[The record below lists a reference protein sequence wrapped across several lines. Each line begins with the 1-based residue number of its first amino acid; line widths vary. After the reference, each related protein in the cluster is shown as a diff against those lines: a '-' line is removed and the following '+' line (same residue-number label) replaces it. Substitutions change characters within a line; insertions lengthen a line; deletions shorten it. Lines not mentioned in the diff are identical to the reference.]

1 MSERFDFSSIFR
13 DEMWTI
19 HTPNADGAQEKF
31 FRLIK
36 DEFEKTQFPNVDIS
50 LDEYVTGGL
59 LFNKETTRMLKI
71 KSKNSQFKKYEVYF
85 RAQVFGNVVVLSVMF
100 CMEQGFLGAI
110 IGKGGPELFA
120 QVRSKCKNMAQYEE
134 FTALD
139 NLGVLLFQD
148 ALLSIDDRYKERK
161 ALAS

>member
-1 MSERFDFSSIFR
+1 MRIDGPQKPICSLETTLIDRERLHQSLNPFLDSPRIHV
-13 DEMWTI
+13 WTI
-19 HTPNADGAQEKF
+19 NAALIDIDPGILVRPKDGAQI
-31 FRLIK
+31 L
-36 DEFEKTQFPNVDIS
+36 
-50 LDEYVTGGL
+50 
-59 LFNKETTRMLKI
+59 
-71 KSKNSQFKKYEVYF
+71 
-85 RAQVFGNVVVLSVMF
+85 VFGNVVVLSVMF